1 MMRCSEKWGKKKN
14 CFPHT
19 IKMRQLQYRSHVMR
33 EKKFALL
40 QLIITGKIHAKRCI
54 VEEEDAFLGSY
65 SNELQH
71 QKLKQV

>member
-1 MMRCSEKWGKKKN
+1 
-14 CFPHT
+14 
-19 IKMRQLQYRSHVMR
+19 MR

-40 QLIITGKIHAKRCI
+40 QLIITRKIHAKRCI
-54 VEEEDAFLGSY
+54 VEEEDAFLVSY